1 MAQNGLVASDAD
13 DAMHFAIYMVCLW
26 FSGQRQVAP
35 ATAIIYNALRPE
47 NNRKQH
53 FWRQFSKF
61 SFFWRNDV
69 SPKAAPIWKIQESW
83 GSCRH
88 TFFRAPCCR
97 NCVIVSWAWSCRT
110 LHDKALDVW
119 NDFADKLTIRW
130 LVSTRSVTRT
140 ILNNFIHSAS
150 FIELSYWNWDM
161 LRIS

>member
-1 MAQNGLVASDAD
+1 
-13 DAMHFAIYMVCLW
+13 
-26 FSGQRQVAP
+26 
-35 ATAIIYNALRPE
+35 
-47 NNRKQH
+47 
-53 FWRQFSKF
+53 
-61 SFFWRNDV
+61 
-69 SPKAAPIWKIQESW
+69 
-83 GSCRH
+83 
-88 TFFRAPCCR
+88 
-97 NCVIVSWAWSCRT
+97 